1 MDAIER
7 ELFAAGLRHATETHT
22 GDALDAALDE
32 LGWPEALAADPEAAV
47 ALHFERQ
54 GAATATSAA
63 LDRVVLAALGV
74 DAAADVVP
82 ATAVVLPAVGTC
94 QPPGAVTGAGTG
106 AVSGT
111 MSGAALAVRGLGGAH
126 LARRDLA
133 VVVAGIGGTGD
144 LVVATVETNDLTLR
158 TVHGID
164 PALGL
169 VEVTGSVPTGSS
181 AGERCTRNRWDAAVA
196 AGQRALAHELVGT
209 ARAMLRLAREH
220 AADRVQFGRP
230 IGSFQ
235 AVRHR
240 LADTLVAIEGADAA
254 ARAAWDDPS
263 PVNAALAKALAGRGA
278 LTAARHC
285 QQVLAG
291 IGFTT
296 EHPLH
301 RSTRRAR
308 VLDQL
313 LGDTRTLTRRLG
325 EDLAATHELP
335 ALLPL

>member
-1 MDAIER
+1 MDATER
-7 ELFAAGLRHATETHT
+7 ELFTAGLRHATETHT
-22 GDALDAALDE
+22 GEALDAALDE
-32 LGWPEALAADPEAAV
+32 LGWSEALAADPRAAV
-47 ALHFERQ
+47 SLLFEQQ
-54 GAATATSAA
+54 GTANVTSSA
-63 LDRVVLAALGV
+63 LDRVVLAALGL
-74 DAAADVVP
+74 DTP
-82 ATAVVLPAVGTC
+82 ATAVVLPPVGGC
-94 QPPGAVTGAGTG
+94 DPPGTG
-106 AVSGT
+106 AV
-111 MSGAALAVRGLGGAH
+111 VRGLGGGH
-126 LARRDLA
+126 LARCDVAIVARTGEDED
-133 VVVAGIGGTGD
+133 VVVT
-144 LVVATVETNDLTLR
+144 VVETKDLTLR
-158 TVHGID
+158 PVHGMD
-164 PALGL
+164 PTLGL
-169 VEVTGSVPTGSS
+169 VEVSGSVPGISPP
-181 AGERCTRNRWDAAVA
+181 GEISRTQNEWGAAVA
-196 AGQRALAHELVGT
+196 AGQRALAHELVGA

-240 LADTLVAIEGADAA
+240 LADTLVAIEAADAA
-254 ARAAWDDPS
+254 RRTAWDDPS
-263 PVNAALAKALAGRGA
+263 PVNAALAKAVAGRGA

-301 RSTRRAR
+301 RHTRRAR

-325 EDLAATHELP
+325 EDLVATHELP